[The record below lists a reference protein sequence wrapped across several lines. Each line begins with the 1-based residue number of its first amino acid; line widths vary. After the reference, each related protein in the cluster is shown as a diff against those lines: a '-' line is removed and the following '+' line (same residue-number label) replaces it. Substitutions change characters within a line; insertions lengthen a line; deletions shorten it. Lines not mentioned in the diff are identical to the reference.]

1 LNTQIYEVLKRRQA
15 DGSLRLELITSD
27 EMITCRAFWPDYGDS
42 AVLWVFGASGSFGG
56 PAGGLYPRLGR
67 QLVEEGTLSLEVA
80 YRHPAQLRPCILDVL
95 IALKW
100 LESEG
105 RRRVVLV
112 GHSFGGAVVIQAAG
126 MSRCVIGVAALSS
139 QLQGAGTIGQLQG
152 KHVLLIHGDADE
164 VLPYL
169 CSRELYELACEP
181 KKLILYP
188 GCRHGLD
195 ECRESLDTDLLA
207 WLRQV
212 LGTGVV
218 PATVRAVEVRTMPG
232 LR

>member
-1 LNTQIYEVLKRRQA
+1 
-15 DGSLRLELITSD
+15 
-27 EMITCRAFWPDYGDS
+27 
-42 AVLWVFGASGSFGG
+42 VLWVFGAGGGWGG

-67 QLVEEGTLSLEVA
+67 QLAEEGTLSLEVA
-80 YRHPAQLRPCILDVL
+80 YQHPAQLRPCILDVL

-139 QLQGAGTIGQLQG
+139 QVHGAGTIGQLRG
-152 KHVLLIHGDADE
+152 KQVLLIHGEADE
-164 VLPYL
+164 ILPDL

-181 KKLILYP
+181 KKLILYRE
-188 GCRHGLD
+188 CRHGLED
-195 ECRESLDTDLLA
+195 CQESLDTDLLA
-207 WLRQV
+207 WLRRV
-212 LGTGVV
+212 LGTGAV
-218 PATVRAVEVRTMPG
+218 PALVRAAEARTAPS
-232 LR
+232 RR